1 MIITILLLPLGHI
14 SFKKFISNERRHLTV
29 SWAASPPQCS
39 GGPPSC
45 IDFNTKPT
53 SAVDDDPINLFCHV
67 SNCIFLWLINYSF
80 HPKYNLIIVVIA
92 ISLSVFSAS
101 LSLNF
106 VFFLER
112 LRFSSIHHKQIKS
125 DNAFLISFTISPP
138 KSGQKYERMRIEYR
152 LYRSAVSV
160 RNEANS
166 DRKRTTIIG

>member
-1 MIITILLLPLGHI
+1 MIITILLLPLWHI
-14 SFKKFISNERRHLTV
+14 SFKKFISNGRRHLTV

-125 DNAFLISFTISPP
+125 DNAFLISFTISPQRA
-138 KSGQKYERMRIEYR
+138 GRNERMRIEYR
-152 LYRSAVSV
+152 LYRTAASV